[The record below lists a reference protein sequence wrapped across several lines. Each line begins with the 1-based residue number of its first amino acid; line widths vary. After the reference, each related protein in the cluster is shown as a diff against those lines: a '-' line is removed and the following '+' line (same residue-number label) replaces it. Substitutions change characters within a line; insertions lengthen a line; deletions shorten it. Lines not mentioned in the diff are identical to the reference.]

1 MDIIIQSLGFQK
13 SESLDNF
20 IHEKV
25 NALKSDT
32 IVRAN
37 VALYFASAGNPENQI
52 CEIRLEVPGNDL
64 FVKKG
69 AVHFET
75 SVTECVDIL
84 QNKLKKEHDKHIN
97 QRHANEDL
105 IQDELIAGED
115 DEEETELEDVVK

>member
-1 MDIIIQSLGFQK
+1 MDIIIQHLGFTT
-13 SESLDNF
+13 SETLDAF
-20 IHEKV
+20 IREKV
-25 NALKSDT
+25 NTLKSDK

-37 VALYFASAGNPENQI
+37 VTLYLASDGNPENQI

-75 SVTECVDIL
+75 SVADCIDIL
-84 QNKLKKEHDKHIN
+84 QNKLKKQHDKNIH

-115 DEEETELEDVVK
+115 EEETELEDVVK